1 MVDGS
6 CWPLSSVSLA
16 TSALISVAPQYRFS
30 FSLPD
35 LALIEFSFHN
45 LSVQLTAYWA
55 PVQDLNLPSPLKG
68 RERSPR
74 ARQEIAA
81 EAADKVVLEVG
92 FQPWLQRLELHQ
104 RFQGYEPCEIAASPL
119 CHERTLLSPPGI
131 PKREERKA
139 EAAEQIRI
147 PYSLLGKVA
156 LMKNPPAFLVLL

>member
-1 MVDGS
+1 MHISPSGNSGS
-6 CWPLSSVSLA
+6 LTLKKIFEKVVLSHWCKLRVP
-16 TSALISVAPQYRFS
+16 T
-30 FSLPD
+30 
-35 LALIEFSFHN
+35 
-45 LSVQLTAYWA
+45 
-55 PVQDLNLPSPLKG
+55 
-68 RERSPR
+68 SPR
-74 ARQEIAA
+74 RCPPCVGTAACIAA
-81 EAADKVVLEVG
+81 EAANKVVLEVG

-131 PKREERKA
+131 PKRDEERKA

>member
-1 MVDGS
+1 MFYMVDGS
-6 CWPLSSVSLA
+6 RWTLPSVSLA
-16 TSALISVAPQYRFS
+16 ASTLISVAPQYRFS

-35 LALIEFSFHN
+35 PALIEFSFHN

-92 FQPWLQRLELHQ
+92 FQPWLQR
-104 RFQGYEPCEIAASPL
+104 
-119 CHERTLLSPPGI
+119 
-131 PKREERKA
+131 
-139 EAAEQIRI
+139 
-147 PYSLLGKVA
+147 
-156 LMKNPPAFLVLL
+156 